1 MGWWDKFS
9 RYGVLIGTSFA
20 MGNLMRDH
28 TALNAAMFLAD
39 VASSAGVWYIWI
51 EKTFKYEV
59 TVYIEDELVL
69 SKKFLSK
76 EQQRSITDLLLQAGA
91 TRMENVQ

>member
-9 RYGVLIGTSFA
+9 RYAVLIGTSFA
-20 MGNLMRDH
+20 MGNLMRYH
-28 TALNAAMFLAD
+28 TVWNATMFLAD

-59 TVYIEDELVL
+59 QMYIGGELVL

-76 EQQRSITDLLLQAGA
+76 EQQQSIVDLLLEAGA
-91 TRMENVQ
+91 TRMENV